1 MSIFKYFRDL
11 NKKTYKPYSTKRIMG
26 IAAVKI
32 RIMPSSPDTD
42 LEEIKNE
49 ARKLIEDKG
58 KNCQFEE
65 EPVAFG
71 LIALIAFFAW
81 PEEEELEALEEKLRT
96 IEEVNSIQVI
106 DMRRAF
112 G

>member
-1 MSIFKYFRDL
+1 
-11 NKKTYKPYSTKRIMG
+11 MG

-32 RIMPSSPDTD
+32 RILPSSPEVDIEKLKEKTKS
-42 LEEIKNE
+42 IIG
-49 ARKLIEDKG
+49 RKGG

-65 EPVAFG
+65 EPIAFG
-71 LIALIAFFAW
+71 LKALIAFFAW
-81 PEEEELEALEEKLRT
+81 PEETKLEDLEKSLGNLD
-96 IEEVNSIQVI
+96 EVSSIQII